1 MNKGIERNNHFN
13 LKPWIHT
20 LWAQMKLKANEH
32 ETRHQVNFT
41 KTKV

>member
-1 MNKGIERNNHFN
+1 MHKGIERNNHFN
-13 LKPWIHT
+13 